1 MAKGIIVYVTRTGNS
16 RKLAEMTSRETGF
29 PVHEIQDLVNRKGI
43 FGWLNAGF
51 QASTKKA
58 TPIQEEPVQLTDLDT
73 IILVYPIWASSVCPP
88 IRTWLN
94 QHKDELR
101 NKQFGVLVSNL
112 GSPGERARAAFE
124 REFYPLKAFE
134 VIREKETETD
144 KLSMIKN
151 FVKLLGL

>member
-43 FGWLNAGF
+43 FGWLHAGF
-51 QASTKKA
+51 QASTQKA
-58 TPIQEEPVQLTDLDT
+58 TPIQEELVQLTDLDT

-94 QHKDELR
+94 QHKEELR

-112 GSPGERARAAFE
+112 GSPGERARSAFE

-134 VIREKETETD
+134 VIREKETETE
-144 KLSMIKN
+144 KLSIITT
-151 FVKLLGL
+151 FVKQLGL